1 MNRFKK
7 TKNNTF
13 YIMSEDECDDT
24 TNKSII
30 KEGYTTV
37 GTNQIYFYDD
47 INKTSIYNLNR
58 QLDYVSK
65 NLLLVGIN
73 YNLNEVPPI
82 ELYINSEGGEVF
94 SALSAVDRIISNNVP
109 VHSYVEGMAAS
120 AATLL
125 SVVAKKRYIRK
136 NSFMLIHQ
144 INGGIWG
151 NFSEVRDEVQNLE
164 LLMTSI
170 KNIYLKYSNFDEE
183 ELDNLLKH
191 DIYLSA
197 EQCLE
202 KNIVDEII

>member
-7 TKNNTF
+7 TKNNTL

-202 KNIVDEII
+202 KNLVDEII